1 MQLQLIRMFS
11 VLSLAAGGLAC
22 GHPYAHDEHEVVA
35 RDSIKIAPGPSDTQI
50 QFAPLPSTV
59 DPVPINATLG
69 YFVGDLGG
77 GAYWVTEGVYTNM
90 FLVSTHGVIVVE

>member
-1 MQLQLIRMFS
+1 MQFIRMFS
-11 VLSLAAGGLAC
+11 LLALTTGGLAC
-22 GHPYAHDEHEVVA
+22 GHPHSHDEHEVVA

-50 QFAPLPSTV
+50 QFAPLPSTI
-59 DPVPINATLG
+59 DPVPIDPRLG

-77 GAYWVTEGVYTNM
+77 GVYWVTEGTYSNM

>member
-1 MQLQLIRMFS
+1 MQLIRMFS
-11 VLSLAAGGLAC
+11 VLSLATAGLAC
-22 GHPYAHDEHEVVA
+22 GHLHAHDEHEVVA

-50 QFAPLPSTV
+50 QFAPLPSTA
-59 DPVPINATLG
+59 DSVPIDPTLG

-77 GAYWVTEGVYTNM
+77 GVHWVTDGAYSNM